1 MGELQTLEGEVLA
14 FVPGK
19 KGRLDRFKL
28 SVADGEC
35 LVKFPKEWAG
45 ALNASLHAGERVQV
59 RGKLKFDEDSGEP
72 YLKAITV
79 LHLKQPVVAARQIA
93 PTEPAQAEPARV
105 LPPLSTRV
113 LVCTS
118 SDCCKRGAKAL
129 CRTLAETIEQYGLQD
144 RVRVEKTGCMKRC
157 KQGPNLVIMPQ
168 KARFTRVGPEQ
179 ATELLL
185 RQLLPKLE

>member
-35 LVKFPKEWAG
+35 LVKFPKEWAST
-45 ALNASLHAGERVQV
+45 LNASLHPGERVQV
-59 RGKLKFDEDSGEP
+59 RGKLKFDEDSGEY

-79 LHLKQPVVAARQIA
+79 LHLKQPVVATYQLV
-93 PTEPAQAEPARV
+93 PPAEPARSEPAT

-118 SDCCKRGAKAL
+118 SDCCKRGAKTL
-129 CRTLAETIEQYGLQD
+129 CRTLTETVKQYGLQD
-144 RVRVEKTGCMKRC
+144 RVRIEKTGCMKRC